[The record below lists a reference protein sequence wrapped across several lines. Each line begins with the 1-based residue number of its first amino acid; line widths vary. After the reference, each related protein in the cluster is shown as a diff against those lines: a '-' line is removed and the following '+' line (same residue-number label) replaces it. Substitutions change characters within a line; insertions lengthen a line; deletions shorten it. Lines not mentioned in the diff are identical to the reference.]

1 MPLAFV
7 TSVNRSV
14 RVPSALT
21 VRSLRK
27 SRLPESFDRRVPAPG
42 PEPIARALHRKEI
55 EVAVVVVVEER
66 SAGSDHFRQQ
76 QFTFG
81 AIDVHEVETG
91 LRRHIAER
99 RCGLS
104 AD

>member
-27 SRLPESFDRRVPAPG
+27 SRLRETLSVFPSRPG
-42 PEPIARALHRKEI
+42 AREPRALHGKEI
-55 EVAVVVVVEER
+55 QVAVVVVVEER

-76 QFTFG
+76 QSTFG

-99 RCGLS
+99 RRGLS